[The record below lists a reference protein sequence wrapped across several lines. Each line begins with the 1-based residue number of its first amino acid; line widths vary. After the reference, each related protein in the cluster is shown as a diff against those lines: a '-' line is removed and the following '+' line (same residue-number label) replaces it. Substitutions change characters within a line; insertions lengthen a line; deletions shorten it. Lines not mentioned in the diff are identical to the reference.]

1 MDRRRFLFQASAAAV
16 AAASCSLS
24 KAQSL
29 PTVSAELT
37 LREEPGAPQVPLTYA
52 GLSYELAQLTDPQFF
67 TASNRDLVEYFRLLS
82 LQGVLRVGGN
92 TSEFCWFKANAST
105 PEPKLH
111 LPAGNLAANWMPH
124 RLFAISPEAI
134 DALAGFLQATGWR
147 LIYGLNFGNSTPGR
161 AAAEAA
167 YVAQAV
173 GGRLEFFQIGNEP
186 DFYHDANNGTRPPDW
201 GFAEYMKEWVG
212 FAEAIGAKVPG
223 IRLGGPDVGA
233 SSAWV
238 TRFAAALPAEFDA
251 RVVAL
256 TGHYYA
262 EGPPDDPRVT
272 IERLLGGNPDI
283 PAQTRRIEAAARA
296 CGRAYRMTEGNSCY
310 RGGKPGMSDAFA
322 AALWGGDYMLLL
334 ASLGCAGVN
343 LHGGSSAFLTASLG
357 DHTPGMDVAKTPQKV
372 KGGFYTP
379 ISTEPGSPDRAAPI
393 FYGMLLANQLAGG
406 MPLQVE
412 GLPTGV
418 NATAYAVQ
426 SDHGFKVAIFNKDEH
441 QALDLILRVPLNL
454 RPPGKVRRA
463 TAWRLA
469 APALDSTQ
477 GVTLAGASIGEHAA
491 WRPMQAE
498 SLPFQSETA
507 QIRVPAASAALVFL
521 T

>member
-1 MDRRRFLFQASAAAV
+1 
-16 AAASCSLS
+16 
-24 KAQSL
+24 
-29 PTVSAELT
+29 
-37 LREEPGAPQVPLTYA
+37 
-52 GLSYELAQLTDPQFF
+52 
-67 TASNRDLVEYFRLLS
+67 
-82 LQGVLRVGGN
+82 
-92 TSEFCWFKANAST
+92 
-105 PEPKLH
+105 
-111 LPAGNLAANWMPH
+111 
-124 RLFAISPEAI
+124 
-134 DALAGFLQATGWR
+134 
-147 LIYGLNFGNSTPGR
+147 
-161 AAAEAA
+161 
-167 YVAQAV
+167 
-173 GGRLEFFQIGNEP
+173 
-186 DFYHDANNGTRPPDW
+186 
-201 GFAEYMKEWVG
+201 
-212 FAEAIGAKVPG
+212 
-223 IRLGGPDVGA
+223 
-233 SSAWV
+233 
-238 TRFAAALPAEFDA
+238 
-251 RVVAL
+251 
-256 TGHYYA
+256 
-262 EGPPDDPRVT
+262 
-272 IERLLGGNPDI
+272 
-283 PAQTRRIEAAARA
+283 
-296 CGRAYRMTEGNSCY
+296 MTEGNSCY